1 MNSNRIWIIGAS
13 HGIGRELA
21 RVFAAEGAQ
30 LILSARDRD
39 ALQRVADEIGGARI
53 EPLDVSDRPGLE
65 AAVGRIAQGGPVDR
79 IIHLAALYDPGR
91 IADLDPVR
99 AAQIVTVNL
108 TGSFHVAQLGVQLLT
123 PGGQLALCGSV
134 AGYMGLPQGQIYSA
148 TKAGVINLAES
159 LRAERGDLDIRLI
172 SPGFVET
179 RLTRKNNFAMPA
191 IMAPDQAARAIR
203 AGLEGRRFE
212 IHFPRRL
219 TLPLKLLRALPYG
232 LSLRLTRRLTRE
244 DKP

>member
-53 EPLDVSDRPGLE
+53 EPLDVTDRPGLE

-123 PGGQLALCGSV
+123 PGGSWRC
-134 AGYMGLPQGQIYSA
+134 AGRWRGIWA
-148 TKAGVINLAES
+148 CRKARSIP
-159 LRAERGDLDIRLI
+159 RPR
-172 SPGFVET
+172 PG
-179 RLTRKNNFAMPA
+179 
-191 IMAPDQAARAIR
+191 
-203 AGLEGRRFE
+203 
-212 IHFPRRL
+212 
-219 TLPLKLLRALPYG
+219 
-232 LSLRLTRRLTRE
+232 
-244 DKP
+244 